1 MISVLPSDLEGLSL
15 ALLDA
20 MGAGLCVLASDVPEN
35 REAVD
40 YVGFTLPR
48 GDVACLTDRLQF
60 LIAIPWC
67 ERGGSSGETADSRSF
82 IRGARLPRTSL
93 FRDGGREFRRT
104 GGQEAERAPGSAGK
118 KFATGGRINS
128 L

>member
-60 LIAIPWC
+60 LIANPVVRETGEQRRNGGFAIIYPWSTVTANQFISRWGEGIP
-67 ERGGSSGETADSRSF
+67 
-82 IRGARLPRTSL
+82 
-93 FRDGGREFRRT
+93 
-104 GGQEAERAPGSAGK
+104 
-118 KFATGGRINS
+118 
-128 L
+128 